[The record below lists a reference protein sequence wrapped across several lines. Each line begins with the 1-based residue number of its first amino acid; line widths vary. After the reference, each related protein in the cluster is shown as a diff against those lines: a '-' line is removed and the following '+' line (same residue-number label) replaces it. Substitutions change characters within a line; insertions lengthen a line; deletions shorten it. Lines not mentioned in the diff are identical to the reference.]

1 MPAPRSLWIP
11 ARTDALARVR
21 RRVAAWGAEAG
32 LSDRRAR
39 RLVLA
44 VDEACA
50 NAIEHGLKG
59 RPDGRLTLRADVA
72 KGRVEVVVRH
82 RAARFDPTA
91 IPHALPPRDLVAKA
105 VARRAAHGY
114 GLPLLNTLVDEVSY
128 RWDRGTNELRL
139 VAGADAA

>member
-21 RRVAAWGAEAG
+21 RRVTAWAAEAG
-32 LSDRRAR
+32 LGEARAR

-50 NAIEHGLKG
+50 NAIEHGLRK
-59 RPDGRLTLRADVA
+59 RPDGRVTLRADVRP
-72 KGRVEVVVRH
+72 GRVAVTVRH

-91 IPHALPPRDLVAKA
+91 IPHALPPNALIAQAVAK
-105 VARRAAHGY
+105 RAAHGY
-114 GLPLLNTLVDEVSY
+114 GVPLLNTLVDSVSY

-139 VAGADAA
+139 VAGTPSA

>member
-1 MPAPRSLWIP
+1 MAAPRSLWIP

-21 RRVAAWGAEAG
+21 RRVAAWAAEAR
-32 LSDRRAR
+32 LPETRAR

-59 RPDGRLTLRADVA
+59 RPDGRVTVSADVA
-72 KGRVEVVVRH
+72 KGRVEVTVRH
-82 RAARFDPTA
+82 RASRFDPTA
-91 IPHALPPRDLVAKA
+91 IPHTLPPGALVAKA
-105 VARRAAHGY
+105 IARRAAHGY
-114 GLPLLNTLVDEVSY
+114 GLPLLNTLVDHVSY

-139 VAGADAA
+139 VAGDATT